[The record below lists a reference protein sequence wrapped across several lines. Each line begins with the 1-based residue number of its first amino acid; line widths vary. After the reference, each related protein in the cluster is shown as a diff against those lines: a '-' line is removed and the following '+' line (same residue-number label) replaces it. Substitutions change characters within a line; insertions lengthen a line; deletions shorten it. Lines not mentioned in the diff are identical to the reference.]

1 MKDINTM
8 ISVMQ
13 AYADGKKIQILGLHN
28 EGWIDWVLKD
38 APTWDWNHCDYRVK
52 PEPHYRPYANADEC
66 FKDVQKHGMLV
77 RHIDGDY
84 HLIVTIGD
92 KYIWLGNAS
101 VGIDRDNLLKEFVFL
116 DGTPCGV
123 KEE

>member
-1 MKDINTM
+1 MKTIEEMTA
-8 ISVMQ
+8 VMT
-13 AYADGKKIQILGLHN
+13 AYDQGEKIECRKVLCGAT
-28 EGWIDWVLKD
+28 GWEDTN
-38 APTWDWNHCDYRVK
+38 APVWDWCNYDYRVK
-52 PEPHYRPYANADEC
+52 PEPHYRPYANAEEC

>member
-1 MKDINTM
+1 M

-52 PEPHYRPYANADEC
+52 PEPHYRPYANAEEC
-66 FKDVQKHGMLV
+66 FADVQKHGGWALTEQ
-77 RHIDGDY
+77 GDF
-84 HLIVTIGD
+84 INVTMIGD
-92 KYIWLGNAS
+92 KDVYASDLYPFEDFLKCIWA
-101 VGIDRDNLLKEFVFL
+101 D
-116 DGTPCGV
+116 DGSPCGV